1 MRTIIGAVSLT
12 IIALNPG
19 AFAIAQQSGPEFTSE
34 LPLDSC
40 HFVPW
45 GGSPNFRLSPGQQ
58 RRLSNER
65 CVEAGECEEREEV
78 WITVKRDTRRIPVD
92 IDGRTRTV
100 WTRVIEELESV
111 DGLLSEVSKNFFAT
125 CWGTGDVYYFGQE
138 VTLYDD
144 GEIVGHDGAWL
155 AGVAGARPGLMMPE
169 LYLLGARYFQKL
181 APGVALDRVEH
192 VGSGL
197 GVEVPAGE
205 FHDCVRVDVT
215 SLLTPGVTATKVY
228 CPGIGLVVDGKLE
241 LTTFYD

>member
-12 IIALNPG
+12 IVALNPG

-45 GGSPNFRLSPGQQ
+45 GGNPNFRLSPGRQ

-78 WITVKRDTRRIPVD
+78 WITVKRDTRSIPVD

-111 DGLLSEVSKNFFAT
+111 GGLLIEASKNFFAT

-169 LYLLGARYFQKL
+169 LYLLGCGSRKL
-181 APGVALDRVEH
+181 MFIDFIAFFDEWRPALSSTINIVKDRLHEF
-192 VGSGL
+192 SGPT
-197 GVEVPAGE
+197 GRI
-205 FHDCVRVDVT
+205 C
-215 SLLTPGVTATKVY
+215 
-228 CPGIGLVVDGKLE
+228 
-241 LTTFYD
+241 